1 MILIGGCQGG
11 RNDLFSNAPDTGRP
25 PVTGPIVNPPD
36 NNATQTVSGRV
47 TDAAGNPLANIRV
60 ETSNGTV
67 TRTAITGADGRY
79 NLTQVPAGPRVVT
92 FAGAGRAT
100 GALLTVVGSTPV
112 TLDAVLQPTS
122 TSATAL
128 PQITVNSPTI
138 NQQSGQA
145 TLTGSISGLESGR
158 AVVIVNGAEA
168 PIDVNANGTFQ
179 TIAILRPGTNTI
191 SVRAVNAQGSSVS
204 QPLTV
209 NYTPAAGTN
218 FLFRATLTWDGP
230 GDIDLHVFDPNNA
243 HAYYGNEE
251 IATGELD
258 VDNTEA
264 VGPENFSLR
273 TATPGRYKI
282 AVNSYSGGEGR
293 RATLRVTINS
303 GPSAGQSFDFGPYTF
318 GGSNAEE
325 DYPVT
330 GNTAFWWRPADVIVN
345 ANGTITVV
353 APDTSIPLSRSRS
366 VPAASKKK

>member
-1 MILIGGCQGG
+1 
-11 RNDLFSNAPDTGRP
+11 
-25 PVTGPIVNPPD
+25 
-36 NNATQTVSGRV
+36 
-47 TDAAGNPLANIRV
+47 
-60 ETSNGTV
+60 
-67 TRTAITGADGRY
+67 
-79 NLTQVPAGPRVVT
+79 
-92 FAGAGRAT
+92 
-100 GALLTVVGSTPV
+100 
-112 TLDAVLQPTS
+112 
-122 TSATAL
+122 
-128 PQITVNSPTI
+128 
-138 NQQSGQA
+138 
-145 TLTGSISGLESGR
+145 
-158 AVVIVNGAEA
+158 VVIVNGAEA

-303 GPSAGQSFDFGPYTF
+303 GPSAGPELRLRPVHLRRLQRRRGLSRDGQHRVLVASRGRDRERERHDH
-318 GGSNAEE
+318 GGG
-325 DYPVT
+325 T
-330 GNTAFWWRPADVIVN
+330 GHKHP
-345 ANGTITVV
+345 VV
-353 APDTSIPLSRSRS
+353 AQPIGACRFEEKVS
-366 VPAASKKK
+366 PATCVRTRTHRCDGYPGRQ